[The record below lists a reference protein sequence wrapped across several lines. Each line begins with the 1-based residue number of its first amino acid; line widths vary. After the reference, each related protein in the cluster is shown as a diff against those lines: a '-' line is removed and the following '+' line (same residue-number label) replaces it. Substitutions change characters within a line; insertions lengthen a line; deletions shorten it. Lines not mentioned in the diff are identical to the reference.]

1 MHNLKH
7 IIIQLFVC
15 LFICL
20 AVASPN
26 KVTKDLGDSS
36 QFQIQFPQN
45 WYSAANMFKS
55 DFVSLSS
62 LEKNSGVLIVKHLKK
77 PHNEKDSEKT
87 NSPTLGPQKFL
98 NQQVKSE
105 EEMGSFDLYQVLK
118 SDTQGVLDSED
129 NKSAFSEISYFKK
142 NKNFSEIKY
151 IKVIGDNE
159 YIYLSFRAPREKYAE
174 YRPLVIE
181 SIRSLRIKS
190 LRR

>member
-1 MHNLKH
+1 MHNIKY
-7 IIIQLFVC
+7 IILQLLVC
-15 LFICL
+15 I

-26 KVTKDLGDSS
+26 KVTKDLGESA
-36 QFQIQFPQN
+36 QFQIQFPHN

-77 PHNEKDSEKT
+77 PHNERDAEKT
-87 NSPTLGPQKFL
+87 INPTLEPQKFL

-129 NKSAFSEISYFKK
+129 SKSAFSEISYFKK
-142 NKNFSEIKY
+142 NKNISEIKY
-151 IKVIGDNE
+151 IKVIGNDE
-159 YIYLSFRAPREKYAE
+159 YVYLSFRAPHEKYAE
-174 YRPLVIE
+174 YRPLVID
-181 SIRSLRIKS
+181 SIRSLRVKS